1 MVQGGVTH
9 LGLSRLLR
17 QTGAECLGSI
27 LLLSPYQWGILLK
40 NWLVYVGT
48 LMLTRTLHFH
58 CDLSLQ
64 YEALANKQTFSFLF
78 QVEAFVI
85 DQDDLADEAEME
97 EKYYLPSEEDS
108 EDTVDPETQARLEAL
123 LEAAGIY
130 SYSSK

>member
-1 MVQGGVTH
+1 MK
-9 LGLSRLLR
+9 R
-17 QTGAECLGSI
+17 
-27 LLLSPYQWGILLK
+27 
-40 NWLVYVGT
+40 WLIYNKKKK
-48 LMLTRTLHFH
+48 
-58 CDLSLQ
+58 
-64 YEALANKQTFSFLF
+64 ANKQTFSFLF